1 MRSHCNKCGEG
12 NCEDFE
18 KTDFEKY
25 PQHGRGCAYCGCAP
39 GQHELVLI
47 TSVDESARLS
57 VIAATGDLSGR
68 RISDPGSS
76 ASAVA
81 DDASVNEGIA
91 STCFATNCDRD
102 AAPVIASK
110 RTIEEQVRRMEST
123 EKAAKTN
130 SFNQTRPGAKKKD
143 LEKLQSLQQMPA
155 VTFSR
160 EIMTYINDDIT
171 RVWAKIIKETYDY
184 YRKFDIGNRLDY
196 EVVGEKVFINYP
208 QINIKTRESKTAW
221 SIFTASLSCYVRKQ
235 RRLERNGGGQANN
248 ESFIVEDFRCIELVA
263 CARRTRPKVTN
274 TDFSGIGAKKSRMLL
289 LFSQESVDEIEL
301 ITLMRETYEDRSNS
315 IFGNV
320 YPARIFEN
328 YPMLACPTYIRCEAE
343 TLYPKQ
349 DQIKMFQNCTAFVR
363 AVTMMNTLNEGIQA
377 SFRNYFLVM
386 NGKEDFIKFYSNDEE
401 MFEDLVPH
409 WRAPPIMRVS
419 ISDKKVSLIRIYIGN
434 FHIDHTRDLA
444 EGLLLFVLILHS
456 FFMNFPTKYGH
467 GLKVLEAFILGSS
480 PSDLGKDQ
488 EAYFK
493 KMVECL
499 PRLDFQ
505 EDQSDAFVFQDDD
518 VKHRSDGN
526 LKLRCKLHNTQF
538 DTLQRFEDHCKI
550 VHKLQVHEYDK
561 VLHIDRANDGID
573 SENYINTTTKET
585 LLFTLELESR
595 FQLGQVGVQ
604 FVIENMASIIK
615 TAKEK
620 NEELEIKK
628 IASEHKRRS
637 IFGKRYALV
646 QPQQVTLGMIRNKR
660 SVSYKRKK
668 NARWPTVS
676 TKAISEWKPNLGYVI
691 PLRELLNFL
700 LQIPQY
706 IRCCNATGDPVIARR
721 NGIYVSDPCDDI
733 RTIYL
738 AISIDEIEIVNPIGT
753 NTKKHKITI
762 GCVEILNLLPQ
773 FRSALQAKHL
783 LFVAKTMHLKTDHGL
798 FAILGDFVR
807 TLNSGADGM
816 PLGPSKQ
823 LFRLKFMYATADSPA
838 NAFLYG
844 FKEAV
849 GPALKFCRTCEIS
862 RENISQGFNDQNY
875 TMRTLDSHLR
885 SLSQIE
891 QADSLRRSEIQK
903 ATGIVRR
910 SPLLDI
916 HDFSLRSGI
925 HDVMHVLLE
934 GGVLACC
941 TQWFLNYLIKGKA
954 RLTMDQL
961 NQIVLT
967 WNYFDYDVRNK
978 PRKLDERIIN
988 PKTKINMTAMS
999 LYVFAQELLFMLH
1012 PFLQPEDEPH
1022 VLNFSRILHITQFF
1036 LFSNTYTDES
1046 LHTLRLLIA
1055 HFMHVYVELYPEAK
1069 VNPKHHFLTH
1079 LILMILEFGPS
1090 RHLSCLRFEAKYG
1103 LFKLRKW
1110 KNFLNV
1116 PFSLASFHQKWL
1128 LSKVISSEGSTTNQ
1142 FINFGVEIVHSV
1154 KYQVSH
1160 VPYRFS
1166 HLLVQTYDEF
1176 VETLSVGSH
1185 TLNRNSVLEISNATD
1200 DIPEFCKLYGV
1211 LRKGDELYAMVD
1223 IYLEAVFV
1231 PEVCAYQVSGSE
1243 PAIITLPEAEEI
1255 LIDLNE
1261 RQTRQDLTLHDKPPV
1276 DISMESTETTQINTG
1291 GLQND
1296 NSETPQNL
1304 LSENGCT
1311 PPKDQ
1316 SNPVGPNHLSK
1327 NESFLFAM
1335 QESVLIQETDRISN
1349 ASEEVSV
1356 LKDLDNNMKS
1366 SEIYT
1371 TEVNQ
1376 NRSTEETTSLE
1387 GLSSQQLPPLIRQA
1401 SLASNFETSVDVHLE
1416 SFNHL
1421 STATFTESDVNVSAL
1436 RQKYSKQDPN
1446 AVLQVV
1452 DSQGCLLKL
1461 NFRIP
1466 PSHKLFSK
1474 RLFYLK
1480 RKGFVCWSRC
1490 RELGMRNHW
1499 DLKLAGLQ

>member
-1 MRSHCNKCGEG
+1 ISVLRIDRMGIKCSSCSFQTQTLK
-12 NCEDFE
+12 NYW
-18 KTDFEKY
+18 K
-25 PQHGRGCAYCGCAP
+25 H
-39 GQHELVLI
+39 
-47 TSVDESARLS
+47 LS
-57 VIAATGDLSGR
+57 R
-68 RISDPGSS
+68 
-76 ASAVA
+76 
-81 DDASVNEGIA
+81 
-91 STCFATNCDRD
+91 
-102 AAPVIASK
+102 
-110 RTIEEQVRRMEST
+110 
-123 EKAAKTN
+123 
-130 SFNQTRPGAKKKD
+130 
-143 LEKLQSLQQMPA
+143 
-155 VTFSR
+155 
-160 EIMTYINDDIT
+160 
-171 RVWAKIIKETYDY
+171 
-184 YRKFDIGNRLDY
+184 
-196 EVVGEKVFINYP
+196 
-208 QINIKTRESKTAW
+208 
-221 SIFTASLSCYVRKQ
+221 
-235 RRLERNGGGQANN
+235 
-248 ESFIVEDFRCIELVA
+248 
-263 CARRTRPKVTN
+263 
-274 TDFSGIGAKKSRMLL
+274 
-289 LFSQESVDEIEL
+289 
-301 ITLMRETYEDRSNS
+301 
-315 IFGNV
+315 
-320 YPARIFEN
+320 
-328 YPMLACPTYIRCEAE
+328 
-343 TLYPKQ
+343 
-349 DQIKMFQNCTAFVR
+349 
-363 AVTMMNTLNEGIQA
+363 
-377 SFRNYFLVM
+377 
-386 NGKEDFIKFYSNDEE
+386 
-401 MFEDLVPH
+401 
-409 WRAPPIMRVS
+409 
-419 ISDKKVSLIRIYIGN
+419 
-434 FHIDHTRDLA
+434 
-444 EGLLLFVLILHS
+444 
-456 FFMNFPTKYGH
+456 
-467 GLKVLEAFILGSS
+467 
-480 PSDLGKDQ
+480 
-488 EAYFK
+488 
-493 KMVECL
+493 
-499 PRLDFQ
+499 
-505 EDQSDAFVFQDDD
+505 
-518 VKHRSDGN
+518 KHRSDGN

-538 DTLQRFEDHCKI
+538 DTLQRFKDHCKI
-550 VHKLQVHEYDK
+550 VHKLQVHEFDK

-573 SENYINTTTKET
+573 SEDYINTTTKET

-628 IASEHKRRS
+628 IASEHKRKS
-637 IFGKRYALV
+637 IF
-646 QPQQVTLGMIRNKR
+646 
-660 SVSYKRKK
+660 
-668 NARWPTVS
+668 
-676 TKAISEWKPNLGYVI
+676 
-691 PLRELLNFL
+691 
-700 LQIPQY
+700 
-706 IRCCNATGDPVIARR
+706 VIARR

-807 TLNSGADGM
+807 TLNSGADGI

-823 LFRLKFMYATADSPA
+823 QFRLKFMYATADSPA

-862 RENISQGFNDQNY
+862 RQNISQGFNDQNY

-961 NQIVLT
+961 NQIALT
-967 WNYFDYDVRNK
+967 WNYCDYDVRNK

-1036 LFSNTYTDES
+1036 LFSKTYTDEA

-1079 LILMILEFGPS
+1079 LILMILEFGPTC
-1090 RHLSCLRFEAKYG
+1090 HLSCLRFEAKYE

-1116 PFSLASFHQKWL
+1116 PFSQRNVHKLPP
-1128 LSKVISSEGSTTNQ
+1128 KVVA
-1142 FINFGVEIVHSV
+1142 VE
-1154 KYQVSH
+1154 K
-1160 VPYRFS
+1160 
-1166 HLLVQTYDEF
+1166 
-1176 VETLSVGSH
+1176 TLSVGSH
-1185 TLNRNSVLEISNATD
+1185 TLNRNSVLEISNPTE

-1223 IYLEAVFV
+1223 IYLEAVFI

-1243 PAIITLPEAEEI
+1243 PAIIPLPEAEELLQCPHRI
-1255 LIDLNE
+1255 IHNDMFI
-1261 RQTRQDLTLHDKPPV
+1261 TRQDLILHNKPPV
-1276 DISMESTETTQINTG
+1276 DISMESTETTQING
-1291 GLQND
+1291 EGLHND

-1304 LSENGCT
+1304 LIENGCT

-1316 SNPVGPNHLSK
+1316 SNPAGPNHLCT

-1335 QESVLIQETDRISN
+1335 QESVLIPEADRIT
-1349 ASEEVSV
+1349 ETLEMFVPTEVSTN
-1356 LKDLDNNMKS
+1356 LK
-1366 SEIYT
+1366 EILRDT

-1376 NRSTEETTSLE
+1376 NRSTEESTSLE
-1387 GLSSQQLPPLIRQA
+1387 CLSSQQLSPLIRQA

-1446 AVLQVV
+1446 AVLEVA
-1452 DSQGCLLKL
+1452 DSQLHRSAGSVHRYPTLCPSAFLQFQRAIHCKPACSISTRITVMDKISESHQVTSCFRNDCLYVIFVLMSEEKILFENSSRHYLSSPNCLRPAVPPKPEKDKPSPVSSSSGTSILNKPDDLPRLKKPA
-1461 NFRIP
+1461 FPPKPRP
-1466 PSHKLFSK
+1466 PSINSALPKRPCSVLAKDEATKSEPALVARIDEFDNISDLSLSPQSQVTSPAAKPPLRPPPRKSSTLSSVSPLDLNWNSNLQNEFKPNPTRTALALTGSNNRPVIFPRPITLASEFKVPLRLPTETQQFRGEAIFSWAVFPMTNGDLRNDPDTNGCNSKTHSIERTSALFSSMSSGGSYLLTPTEPTETDISRSSMRTVTPEVPENLPNQFDEILNVLTPSQRK
-1474 RLFYLK
+1474 SFFVTREILTSERTFVDVLNLLTKDFPASVQTSSETHANYREIGHLHFKIIGKTCFNKGSSPVPQSFRLLTWIASDYMGPLIHRLNWRSK
-1480 RKGFVCWSRC
+1480 VV
-1490 RELGMRNHW
+1490 LVP
-1499 DLKLAGLQ
+1499 